1 MESWIVAIFTF
12 GFSIFYVLSLIEKSV
27 WPIIFAGV
35 QKEVD
40 ETDVRITH
48 RTLKR
53 LTPLLPPSN
62 GVVILVGTTLLLRQ
76 AWDLGW
82 SWEATLLPIFYLT
95 MMLGIVLVGK
105 NPSVVFAIRAQ
116 DESSDLAEVKKTIRL
131 VGIHHHTALATNLL
145 VVLFQILAIN

>member
-1 MESWIVAIFTF
+1 MEYWIVAIFTF

-40 ETDVRITH
+40 ETDVRITD

-76 AWDLGW
+76 ALDLGSHSATDFLPHHDARDCS
-82 SWEATLLPIFYLT
+82 SWE
-95 MMLGIVLVGK
+95 
-105 NPSVVFAIRAQ
+105 
-116 DESSDLAEVKKTIRL
+116 ESERRL
-131 VGIHHHTALATNLL
+131 CH
-145 VVLFQILAIN
+145 